1 MTPREAGSSLREW
14 TRRVWGALSG
24 RRTDHDLQRELAGHL
39 ALAEDDLRRKGH
51 APGDAARL
59 ARAAAGG
66 RIQALEVLREQ
77 RGLPWLASSWLDLR
91 LGLRLLV
98 RNWGLTLVGGMA
110 TTLAI
115 AIAAVVFAAFDT
127 ILWSPLPLDEGERVV
142 AIQVWDREA
151 GRRRDTTWQDLERW
165 RASLQSIG
173 DVGAFQA
180 ARRNI
185 ITPDGSVELAAVAEI
200 SAAGFRV
207 ARVPPLIGRPIAD
220 ADAEPGA
227 APVVIIGY
235 DIWQRRFAGARDVI
249 GRDLRL
255 DKDVHTVVG
264 VMPDGFQFPLN
275 FRYWVPLRL
284 APDGMLRNTGPEGAV
299 FGRLAPG
306 ATLARAHA
314 EVSALGLLAPALR
327 GAQREEGPAPR
338 TAEREGG
345 LVRRSAER
353 EGGRVVPYTFAFT
366 GDFEPGQLGL
376 LWSLSSLLLVLLLL
390 PPCANIAILNYAR
403 TVTRQQ
409 EFAARHALG
418 GSRARIVWQ
427 LFIEAFVLTAAAAGA
442 ALLVL
447 RVVSVVVAGRL
458 QNIPGGP
465 PFWMTFGVSY
475 RTLLFVGGLALA
487 GAAISGLVPA
497 LQATGRLARLGAG
510 ALAGRTSVRLG
521 ATWTTLVIAQVAFS
535 VAVLPLAAELAWGTL
550 RTGVVGPGFAAGEF
564 ATARV
569 SLEEGRFGLDAPDG
583 PDGPLGNDA
592 PRQTAG
598 EPEAARRQRAAL
610 LGNRQRELARR
621 LLSDP
626 AIIGVAAALRPPG
639 EEPWVFVEI
648 EGRDAPTEALNG
660 QLPGFQVRFNQVDP
674 AFFDLYQ
681 VPALAGR
688 RFQEGDADAVMINR
702 NFAETIAPGG
712 NALGHRFRYV
722 RATASEGLHGPG
734 VDRWYEVVG
743 VVGNL
748 PVTTD
753 ARVAYHA
760 AAPGQIHPAHLQ
772 VRLRGEPAGLAERLR
787 ASAASVDPALHVD
800 EVRTLAEIYR
810 EHRFGDNVGA
820 IIIGAVT
827 GSVLLLSAAGLYAL
841 MAFTVAQRR
850 REIGIRS
857 ALGAQPGHLVAAVF
871 RRAFWQIGAG
881 SAAGML
887 AAYLAGRY
895 VPIEQIGGLPIPG
908 VLPGAA
914 AFMLIVGVLAAL
926 GPARRGLRIDP
937 TEALRSE

>member
-1 MTPREAGSSLREW
+1 LTLHDVCSSLREW
-14 TRRVWGALSG
+14 TRRVWGAFGG

-39 ALAEDDLRRKGH
+39 ALAEDELRRKGH
-51 APGDAARL
+51 APRDAARL

-66 RIQALEVLREQ
+66 HSQALEALREQ
-77 RGLPWLASSWLDLR
+77 RGLPWLGSSWLDVR

-98 RNWGLTLVGGMA
+98 RNWGLTLVGGLA

-115 AIAAVVFAAFDT
+115 SIAAIVFAAFDVVM
-127 ILWSPLPLDEGERVV
+127 WSRLPLDEGDRVV

-151 GRRRDTTWQDLERW
+151 GRRRDTTWQDVERW
-165 RASLQSIG
+165 RASLQSVD
-173 DVGAFQA
+173 DVGAFQTT
-180 ARRNI
+180 RRNI
-185 ITPDGSVELAAVAEI
+185 ITSDGSVELAAVAEI

-207 ARVPPLIGRPIAD
+207 ARVAPLVGRPIAD
-220 ADAEPGA
+220 ADAAPGA
-227 APVVIIGY
+227 APVVVIGH
-235 DIWQRRFAGARDVI
+235 DVWQRRFAGSRDVI
-249 GRDLRL
+249 GRELRL
-255 DKDVHTVVG
+255 GGDVHTVVG
-264 VMPDGFQFPLN
+264 VMPDGFQFPFN

-284 APDGMLRNTGPEGAV
+284 GADAMLRNTGPEGVV
-299 FGRLAPG
+299 FGRLTPG

-314 EVSALGLLAPALR
+314 EVSALGVLPSIEARPNPEAT
-327 GAQREEGPAPR
+327 GA
-338 TAEREGG
+338 
-345 LVRRSAER
+345 
-353 EGGRVVPYTFAFT
+353 RVVPYTFAFT
-366 GDFEPGQLGL
+366 GDFEPGEMGL
-376 LWSLSSLLLVLLLL
+376 LWSLSSLALVLLLL

-418 GSRARIVWQ
+418 GSRARIVFQ
-427 LFIEAFVLTAAAAGA
+427 LFIEALVLTAAAAAA

-447 RVVSVVVAGRL
+447 RIVSVVAVERL

-475 RTLLFVGGLALA
+475 RTLLFVAVLALA
-487 GAAISGLVPA
+487 GAALSGLVPA
-497 LQATGRLARLGAG
+497 LQATRRLAQLGAG

-535 VAVLPLAAELAWGTL
+535 VAVLPLAAQLAWGTL
-550 RTGVVGPGFAAGEF
+550 RTGVVGPGFAAEEY

-569 SLEEGRFGLDAPDG
+569 ALEGGQSVLF
-583 PDGPLGNDA
+583 
-592 PRQTAG
+592 
-598 EPEAARRQRAAL
+598 
-610 LGNRQRELARR
+610 GNRQRELARR
-621 LLSDP
+621 LLADP
-626 AIIGVAAALRPPG
+626 GIVGVAAALRPPG
-639 EEPWVFVEI
+639 EEPWVFVDI
-648 EGRDAPTEALNG
+648 EGRDAPTEVVNG
-660 QLPGFQVRFNQVDP
+660 QLPGFLARFNQVDT

-681 VPALAGR
+681 VPGLAGR
-688 RFQEGDADAVMINR
+688 RFTEGDVAAEADAVIVNR

-712 NALGHRFRYV
+712 NALGRRFRYV
-722 RATASEGLHGPG
+722 RATGSEWLHGPEA
-734 VDRWYEVVG
+734 DRWYEVVG

-760 AAPGQIHPAHLQ
+760 AAPGQIDPAHLQ
-772 VRLRGEPAGLAERLR
+772 LRLRGDPAGLAERLR
-787 ASAASVDPALHVD
+787 DVVASVDPTLHVD

-810 EHRFGDNVGA
+810 EHRFGDNLGA
-820 IIIGAVT
+820 ITIGAVT
-827 GSVLLLSAAGLYAL
+827 GSVLLLSAAGLYSL

-850 REIGIRS
+850 REIAIRS

-908 VLPGAA
+908 ILPGAA
-914 AFMLIVGVLAAL
+914 AFMLLVGVLASL

>member
-1 MTPREAGSSLREW
+1 MTLHKVCSSLREW

-39 ALAEDDLRRKGH
+39 ALAEDELRRKGH
-51 APGDAARL
+51 APSDAARL
-59 ARAAAGG
+59 ALAAAGG
-66 RIQALEVLREQ
+66 RIQALEALREQ
-77 RGLPWLASSWLDLR
+77 RGLPWLDSSWLDVK

-98 RNWGLTLVGGMA
+98 RNWGLTLVGGLAM
-110 TTLAI
+110 TLAI
-115 AIAAVVFAAFDT
+115 SIAAVVFAAFD
-127 ILWSPLPLDEGERVV
+127 IVMWSPLPLDEGDRVV

-165 RASLQSIG
+165 RASLQLVG
-173 DVGAFQA
+173 DVGAFQTI
-180 ARRNI
+180 RRNI
-185 ITPDGSVELAAVAEI
+185 ITSDGSVELAAVAEI

-207 ARVPPLIGRPIAD
+207 ARVQPLVGRPIAD
-220 ADAEPGA
+220 ADAAPGA
-227 APVVIIGY
+227 APVVVIGH
-235 DIWQRRFAGARDVI
+235 DVWQRRFAGARDVI
-249 GRDLRL
+249 GRELRL
-255 DKDVHTVVG
+255 GKDVHTVVG
-264 VMPDGFQFPLN
+264 VMPDGFQFPFN

-284 APDGMLRNTGPEGAV
+284 GAPGTDEMLRNTGPEGVV

-314 EVSALGLLAPALR
+314 EVSALGVLPSANSEKTARPNPEAT
-327 GAQREEGPAPR
+327 GA
-338 TAEREGG
+338 
-345 LVRRSAER
+345 
-353 EGGRVVPYTFAFT
+353 RVVPYTFAFT
-366 GDFEPGQLGL
+366 GDFEPGELGL
-376 LWSLSSLLLVLLLL
+376 MWSLSSLMLVLLLL

-418 GSRARIVWQ
+418 GSRARIVFQ
-427 LFIEAFVLTAAAAGA
+427 LFIEALVLTAAAAGA

-447 RVVSVVVAGRL
+447 RVVSVVAVERL
-458 QNIPGGP
+458 QDIPGGP

-475 RTLLFVGGLALA
+475 RTLLFVAVLALA
-487 GAAISGLVPA
+487 GAALSGLVPA
-497 LQATGRLARLGAG
+497 LQATGRLAQLGAG

-535 VAVLPLAAELAWGTL
+535 VGVLPLAAELAWGTL
-550 RTGVVGPGFAAGEF
+550 RTGIVGPGFAAEEF

-569 SLEEGRFGLDAPDG
+569 ALEGDE
-583 PDGPLGNDA
+583 
-592 PRQTAG
+592 
-598 EPEAARRQRAAL
+598 RAEL
-610 LGNRQRELARR
+610 FGNRQRELTQR
-621 LLSDP
+621 LLADP
-626 AIIGVAAALRPPG
+626 GILGVAAALRPPG
-639 EEPWVFVEI
+639 EEPWVFVDI
-648 EGRDAPTEALNG
+648 EGRDVPTEVLNG
-660 QLPGFQVRFNQVDP
+660 RPPGFQARFNQVDT

-681 VPALAGR
+681 VPGLAGR
-688 RFQEGDADAVMINR
+688 RFTEGDVAAEADAVIVNR

-712 NALGHRFRYV
+712 NALGRRFRYV
-722 RATASEGLHGPG
+722 RATGSEWLHGPEA
-734 VDRWYEVVG
+734 DRWYEVVG

-772 VRLRGEPAGLAERLR
+772 LRLRGDPAGLAERLR
-787 ASAASVDPALHVD
+787 DVVASVDPTLHVD

-810 EHRFGDNVGA
+810 EHRFGDNLGA
-820 IIIGAVT
+820 ITIGAVT

-850 REIGIRS
+850 REIAIRS

-908 VLPGAA
+908 ILPGAA
-914 AFMLIVGVLAAL
+914 AFMLLVGVLASL

>member
-1 MTPREAGSSLREW
+1 MTLRDVRSSLREW
-14 TRRVWGALSG
+14 TRRVMGALSG
-24 RRTDHDLQRELAGHL
+24 RRADHDLQRELTGHL
-39 ALAEDDLRRKGH
+39 AFAEDELRRQGH

-66 RIQALEVLREQ
+66 RIQALEALREQ
-77 RGLPWLASSWLDLR
+77 RGLPWLSSSWLDVR

-98 RNWGLTLVGGMA
+98 RNWGLTLVGGLAM
-110 TTLAI
+110 TLAI
-115 AIAAVVFAAFDT
+115 SIAAVVFAAFD
-127 ILWSPLPLDEGERVV
+127 IVMWSPLPLDEGDRVV
-142 AIQVWDREA
+142 AIQVWDRDA

-165 RASLQSIG
+165 RASLQSVG
-173 DVGAFQA
+173 DVGAFQSI
-180 ARRNI
+180 RRNI

-220 ADAEPGA
+220 ADAAPGA
-227 APVVIIGY
+227 APVVVIGH
-235 DIWQRRFAGARDVI
+235 DVWQRRFAGARDVI
-249 GRDLRL
+249 GRELRL
-255 DKDVHTVVG
+255 GTDVHSVIG
-264 VMPDGFQFPLN
+264 VMPAGFQFPLN

-284 APDGMLRNTGPEGAV
+284 GAPGSDGLLRNTGPEGVV

-314 EVSALGLLAPALR
+314 EVSALGILPRALGSPPPGEGAPALR
-327 GAQREEGPAPR
+327 
-338 TAEREGG
+338 
-345 LVRRSAER
+345 SAKR

-366 GDFEPGQLGL
+366 GDFERGELGL
-376 LWSLSSLLLVLLLL
+376 LWSLSSLVLVLLLL

-427 LFIEAFVLTAAAAGA
+427 LFIEALVLTAAAAGV

-447 RVVSVVVAGRL
+447 RVVSIVMAGRL
-458 QNIPGGP
+458 QDIPGGP
-465 PFWMTFGVSY
+465 PFWMTVDVSY
-475 RTLLFVGGLALA
+475 RTLLFVAGLAVA
-487 GAAISGLVPA
+487 GAAVSGLVPA

-510 ALAGRTSVRLG
+510 ALAGRTSLRLG
-521 ATWTTLVIAQVAFS
+521 ATWTTLVVAQVAFS
-535 VAVLPLAAELAWGTL
+535 VGVLPLAAELAWGTL
-550 RTGVVGPGFAAGEF
+550 RTGVVGPGFAAEEF

-569 SLEEGRFGLDAPDG
+569 AREGRFGLDAPDAVLFG
-583 PDGPLGNDA
+583 H
-592 PRQTAG
+592 
-598 EPEAARRQRAAL
+598 
-610 LGNRQRELARR
+610 RQRELTRR
-621 LLSDP
+621 LLADP
-626 AIIGVAAALRPPG
+626 GILGVAAALRPPG
-639 EEPWVFVEI
+639 EEPWVFVDI

-660 QLPGFQVRFNQVDP
+660 RLPGFLARFNQVDT
-674 AFFDLYQ
+674 AFFDIYQ
-681 VPALAGR
+681 VPGLAGR
-688 RFQEGDADAVMINR
+688 RFDEGDAAAESDAVIVNR

-712 NALGHRFRYV
+712 NALGRRFRYV
-722 RATASEGLHGPG
+722 RATGSEGLQGREP
-734 VDRWYEVVG
+734 DRWYEVVG

-772 VRLRGEPAGLAERLR
+772 LRLRGGPAGLAERLR
-787 ASAASVDPALHVD
+787 DVAANVDPALHVD

-810 EHRFGDNVGA
+810 EHRFGDNLGA
-820 IIIGAVT
+820 LTIGAVT
-827 GSVLLLSAAGLYAL
+827 ASVLLLSAAGLYAL
-841 MAFTVAQRR
+841 TSFTVAQRR
-850 REIGIRS
+850 REIGIRA

-881 SAAGML
+881 SAVGML
-887 AAYLAGRY
+887 AAYLVGLY
-895 VPIEQIGGLPIPG
+895 LPIEQIGGLPIPG
-908 VLPGAA
+908 ILPGAA
-914 AFMLIVGVLAAL
+914 AVMLLVGVLASL
-926 GPARRGLRIDP
+926 GPARRALRIDP

>member
-1 MTPREAGSSLREW
+1 VTLREAGASLRGW

-24 RRTDHDLQRELAGHL
+24 RRTDHDLRRELAGHL
-39 ALAEDDLRRKGH
+39 AFAEDELRRKGH

-59 ARAAAGG
+59 ARVAAGG
-66 RIQALEVLREQ
+66 RIQALEALRDQ
-77 RGLPWLASSWLDLR
+77 RGLPWLSSSWLDVR
-91 LGLRLLV
+91 LGLRLLA
-98 RNWGLTLVGGMA
+98 RNWGLTLVGGLAM
-110 TTLAI
+110 TLAI
-115 AIAAVVFAAFDT
+115 GIAAIVFAAFD
-127 ILWSPLPLDEGERVV
+127 IIMRSPLPLDEGDRVV

-165 RASLQSIG
+165 RASLQSVD
-173 DVGAFQA
+173 DVGAFQTI
-180 ARRNI
+180 RRNI
-185 ITPDGSVELAAVAEI
+185 IAADGSVELAAVAEI
-200 SAAGFRV
+200 SAAGFRIAKV
-207 ARVPPLIGRPIAD
+207 QPLIGRPIAD
-220 ADAEPGA
+220 ADAAAGA
-227 APVVIIGY
+227 APVVVIGH
-235 DIWQRRFAGARDVI
+235 DVWQRRFAGAQDVI
-249 GRDLRL
+249 GRELRL
-255 DKDVHTVVG
+255 GKDVHTVVG

-284 APDGMLRNTGPEGAV
+284 GTDAMLRNTGPEGAV

-314 EVSALGLLAPALR
+314 EVSALGILPPTLS
-327 GAQREEGPAPR
+327 AQRE
-338 TAEREGG
+338 GG
-345 LVRRSAER
+345 TGA
-353 EGGRVVPYTFAFT
+353 RVVPYTFAFT
-366 GDFEPGQLGL
+366 GDFEPGELGL
-376 LWSLSSLLLVLLLL
+376 AWSLSSLLLVLLLL

-427 LFIEAFVLTAAAAGA
+427 LFIEALVLTAAAAGA
-442 ALLVL
+442 ALLIL
-447 RVVSVVVAGRL
+447 RIVSVVVNGRL

-465 PFWMTFGVSY
+465 PFWITFGVSY
-475 RTLLFVGGLALA
+475 RTLLFVVVLALA
-487 GAAISGLVPA
+487 GAAVSGLVPA

-535 VAVLPLAAELAWGTL
+535 VGVLPLAAELAWGTL
-550 RTGVVGPGFAAGEF
+550 RTGVVGPGFAAEEF
-564 ATARV
+564 ATAR
-569 SLEEGRFGLDAPDG
+569 LAFEG
-583 PDGPLGNDA
+583 
-592 PRQTAG
+592 
-598 EPEAARRQRAAL
+598 EQRAVL
-610 LGNRQRELARR
+610 FGNRQRELARR
-621 LLSDP
+621 LLADP
-626 AIIGVAAALRPPG
+626 GIAGVAAALQPPG

-648 EGRDAPTEALNG
+648 EGRDAPTEVLNG
-660 QLPGFQVRFNQVDP
+660 RLPGFSARFNQVDT

-681 VPALAGR
+681 VPGIAGR
-688 RFQEGDADAVMINR
+688 RFTEGDVAAEGRVAGQSGAVIVNR

-722 RATASEGLHGPG
+722 RAMEGEWLHGPEAN
-734 VDRWYEVVG
+734 RWYEVVG

-772 VRLRGEPAGLAERLR
+772 LRLRGDPAGLAERLR
-787 ASAASVDPALHVD
+787 DVVASVDPTLHVD

-810 EHRFGDNVGA
+810 EHRFGDNLGA
-820 IIIGAVT
+820 ITIGAVT
-827 GSVLLLSAAGLYAL
+827 GSLLLLSAAGLYAL

-857 ALGAQPGHLVAAVF
+857 ALGAPPGHLVAAVF
-871 RRAFWQIGAG
+871 RRAFWQIGFG

-887 AAYLAGRY
+887 AAYLVGQY
-895 VPIEQIGGLPIPG
+895 IPIEQIGGLPIPG
-908 VLPGAA
+908 ILPGAA
-914 AFMLIVGVLAAL
+914 AFMLLVGILAAL
-926 GPARRGLRIDP
+926 GPARHGLRIDP

>member
-1 MTPREAGSSLREW
+1 MTPQEVCSSLREW
-14 TRRVWGALSG
+14 TRRVAGALSR
-24 RRTDHDLQRELAGHL
+24 RRTDDDLQRELAGHV
-39 ALAEDDLRRKGH
+39 ALAEDELRRKGH
-51 APGDAARL
+51 ARTDAARL

-66 RIQALEVLREQ
+66 RIQALEALREQ
-77 RGLPWLASSWLDLR
+77 RGLPWLGSSWLDVK

-98 RNWGLTLVGGMA
+98 RNWGLTLVGGLAM
-110 TTLAI
+110 TLAI
-115 AIAAVVFAAFDT
+115 GIAAVVFAAFDVV
-127 ILWSPLPLDEGERVV
+127 LWSPLPLDEGDRVV

-165 RASLQSIG
+165 RASLQSVG
-173 DVGAFQA
+173 DVGAFQTI
-180 ARRNI
+180 RRNV
-185 ITPDGSVELAAVAEI
+185 ITSDGSVELAAVAEI

-207 ARVPPLIGRPIAD
+207 ARVPPVIGRPIAD
-220 ADAEPGA
+220 ADAAPGA
-227 APVVIIGY
+227 APVVVIGH
-235 DIWQRRFAGARDVI
+235 DVWQRRFAGARDVI
-249 GRDLRL
+249 GRELRL
-255 DKDVHTVVG
+255 GKDVHTVVG

-275 FRYWVPLRL
+275 FHYWVPLRL
-284 APDGMLRNTGPEGAV
+284 GAPGNDDMLRNTGPEGVV
-299 FGRLAPG
+299 FGRLTPG

-314 EVSALGLLAPALR
+314 EVSALGILPPAR
-327 GAQREEGPAPR
+327 RSAQREEGSPDARHRVSHENDARPNAKA
-338 TAEREGG
+338 TGA
-345 LVRRSAER
+345 
-353 EGGRVVPYTFAFT
+353 RVVPYTFAFT
-366 GDFEPGQLGL
+366 GDFERGELGL
-376 LWSLSSLLLVLLLL
+376 LWSLSSLALVLLLL

-427 LFIEAFVLTAAAAGA
+427 LFIEALVLTAAAAGV
-442 ALLVL
+442 ALLIL
-447 RVVSVVVAGRL
+447 RIVSVVVAGRL
-458 QNIPGGP
+458 QQVPGGP
-465 PFWMTFGVSY
+465 PFWMAFDVSY
-475 RTLLFVGGLALA
+475 RTLLFVAGLAVA
-487 GAAISGLVPA
+487 GAAVSGLVPA

-510 ALAGRTSVRLG
+510 ALAGRTSLRLG

-535 VAVLPLAAELAWGTL
+535 VGVLPLAAELAWGTL
-550 RTGVVGPGFAAGEF
+550 RTGIVGPGFAAEEF

-569 SLEEGRFGLDAPDG
+569 ALEG
-583 PDGPLGNDA
+583 
-592 PRQTAG
+592 G
-598 EPEAARRQRAAL
+598 EPEGARRQHAVL
-610 LGNRQRELARR
+610 FDDRQRELARR
-621 LLSDP
+621 LLADP
-626 AIIGVAAALRPPG
+626 GILGVAAALRPPG
-639 EEPWVFVEI
+639 EEPWVFVDI
-648 EGRDAPTEALNG
+648 EGRDVPTEALNG
-660 QLPGFQVRFNQVDP
+660 RLPGFPARFNQVD
-674 AFFDLYQ
+674 ASFFEMYQ
-681 VPALAGR
+681 VPTLIGRVIAAGDLAA
-688 RFQEGDADAVMINR
+688 EPDAVIVNR
-702 NFAETIAPGG
+702 NFADTIAPGG

-722 RATASEGLHGPG
+722 RAMDGEWLHDLERDVAAGPRVAG
-734 VDRWYEVVG
+734 PEADRWYEVVG

-772 VRLRGEPAGLAERLR
+772 LRLRGGPAGLAERLR
-787 ASAASVDPALHVD
+787 DVAASVDPTLHVD

-810 EHRFGDNVGA
+810 EHRFGDNLGA
-820 IIIGAVT
+820 ITIGAVT

-841 MAFTVAQRR
+841 MSFTVAQRR

-895 VPIEQIGGLPIPG
+895 VPIEQIGGVPIPG
-908 VLPGAA
+908 ILPGAA
-914 AFMLIVGVLAAL
+914 AFMLLVGVLASL

>member
-1 MTPREAGSSLREW
+1 MRSSLREW

-39 ALAEDDLRRKGH
+39 AFAEDELRRKGH
-51 APGDAARL
+51 APHDAARL

-66 RIQALEVLREQ
+66 RSQALEALREQ
-77 RGLPWLASSWLDLR
+77 RGLPWLDSSWLDVK

-98 RNWGLTLVGGMA
+98 RNWGLTMVGGLAM
-110 TTLAI
+110 TLAI
-115 AIAAVVFAAFDT
+115 GIAAIVFAAFDT
-127 ILWSPLPLDEGERVV
+127 ILWSPLPLDEGDRVV

-165 RASLQSIG
+165 RTSLQSVG
-173 DVGAFQA
+173 EVGAFQA
-180 ARRNI
+180 IQRNV
-185 ITPDGSVELAAVAEI
+185 ITSDGSIELAPVAEI
-200 SAAGFRV
+200 SAAGFRI
-207 ARVPPLIGRPIAD
+207 ARVPPLIGRPIVD
-220 ADAEPGA
+220 ADAAPSA
-227 APVVIIGY
+227 VPVVVIGY
-235 DIWQRRFAGARDVI
+235 DVWQRRFGGARDVI
-249 GRDLRL
+249 GREVRL
-255 DKDVHTVVG
+255 GKDVHTVVG

-284 APDGMLRNTGPEGAV
+284 GADRVLRNTGPEGVV
-299 FGRLAPG
+299 FGRLTPG

-314 EVSALGLLAPALR
+314 EVSTLGILAPALR
-327 GAQREEGPAPR
+327 SAANEAGP
-338 TAEREGG
+338 
-345 LVRRSAER
+345 R

-366 GDFEPGQLGL
+366 GDFEPGDLGM

-427 LFIEAFVLTAAAAGA
+427 LFIESLVLTAAAAGV
-442 ALLVL
+442 ALVLL
-447 RVVSVVVAGRL
+447 RVVAVVVAGRL
-458 QNIPGGP
+458 QDIPGGP
-465 PFWMTFGVSY
+465 PFWMSFGVSY
-475 RTLLFVGGLALA
+475 RTLLFVAGLALA
-487 GAAISGLVPA
+487 GAAVSGLVPA

-521 ATWTTLVIAQVAFS
+521 ATWTTLVIVQVAFS
-535 VAVLPLAAELAWGTL
+535 VGVLPLAAELAWGTL
-550 RTGVVGPGFAAGEF
+550 RSGVVGPGFAAEEY

-569 SLEEGRFGLDAPDG
+569 ALEEGQPQQLV
-583 PDGPLGNDA
+583 LS
-592 PRQTAG
+592 
-598 EPEAARRQRAAL
+598 
-610 LGNRQRELARR
+610 GNRQRELARQ
-621 LLSDP
+621 LVADP
-626 AIIGVAAALRPPG
+626 RILGVAAALQPPG
-639 EEPWVFVEI
+639 EEPWVFVDI
-648 EGRDAPTEALNG
+648 EGRDAPSDVLNG
-660 QLPGFQVRFNQVDP
+660 QLPGFLARFNQVES

-681 VPALAGR
+681 VPGLAGR
-688 RFQEGDADAVMINR
+688 RFTEGDAKTDAVIVNR
-702 NFAETIAPGG
+702 NFADTIAPGG
-712 NALGHRFRYV
+712 NALGRRFRYV
-722 RATASEGLHGPG
+722 RAADGEWVFGPNAG
-734 VDRWYEVVG
+734 RWYEVVG

-760 AAPGQIHPAHLQ
+760 AAPGQIDPAHLQ
-772 VRLRGEPAGLAERLR
+772 LHLRGGPDGLVERLR
-787 ASAASVDPALHVD
+787 TVAANVDPALHVD
-800 EVRTLAEIYR
+800 QVRTVAEIYR
-810 EHRFGDNVGA
+810 EHRFGDNLGA
-820 IIIGAVT
+820 ITIGAVT

-857 ALGAQPGHLVAAVF
+857 ALGAQPAHLVVAVF

-881 SAAGML
+881 SAVGIL
-887 AAYLAGRY
+887 AAYLVGRY